1 MSKLRIE
8 KLKQGISSNN
18 DVLVYRNDLGT
29 FQGQSNVVLN
39 TITLGG
45 NTVNSSVYT
54 GTSLNANSTTY
65 FGGQLSTY
73 YANAT
78 VPGTAYSNA
87 VTYAGTIAAT
97 AYSNAV
103 STASSDAT
111 TKAGTAYSNAVTYA
125 GTIAATAY
133 SNAVSTASSDATT
146 KAATAYSNAISYSGN
161 AALAYA
167 NAIAYSGNAALAYA
181 NAIAYSGNAAL
192 AYANAIAYAAS
203 NTYVN
208 STFAPLA
215 SPTLTGLLT
224 ANNVTIT
231 GNLTVSGT
239 TTYVNSTNLNIGDNI
254 ITLNADVTNVT
265 APTENAGIEVNRGS
279 AANVQLRWNETLDI
293 WQSTLDGTTYLTL
306 ATNNDVTTAYSNGV
320 SYANSTFLKLTG
332 GALSGAVSGITT
344 LATGNTTVTGFVN
357 VSTFVAAA
365 NINTSGT
372 VSADIITVS
381 NVAQTQTNLQVDPQG
396 TAFLNAIIYG

>member
-78 VPGTAYSNA
+78 V
-87 VTYAGTIAAT
+87 
-97 AYSNAV
+97 
-103 STASSDAT
+103 
-111 TKAGTAYSNAVTYA
+111 AGTAYANAVA
-125 GTIAATAY
+125 NAA
-133 SNAVSTASSDATT
+133 SDATT
-146 KAATAYSNAISYSGN
+146 KAATAYS
-161 AALAYA
+161 
-167 NAIAYSGNAALAYA
+167 

-239 TTYVNSTNLNIGDNI
+239 TTYVNTTNLNIGDNI
-254 ITLNADVTNVT
+254 ITLNADLGAS
-265 APTENAGIEVNRGS
+265 APSENAGFEVMRGTS
-279 AANVQLRWNETLDI
+279 ANVSLFWDETSDY
-293 WQSTLDGTTYLTL
+293 WSFS
-306 ATNNDVTTAYSNGV
+306 SNV
-320 SYANSTFLKLTG
+320 NISANL
-332 GALSGAVSGITT
+332 
-344 LATGNTTVTGFVN
+344 NTT
-357 VSTFVAAA
+357 
-365 NINTSGT
+365 GT
-372 VSADIITVS
+372 VSANVLSVS
-381 NVAQTQTNLQVDPQG
+381 NVEQTQTNLQVDPAG
-396 TAFLNAIIYG
+396 SAFLNAIIYG

>member
-73 YANAT
+73 YANST
-78 VPGTAYSNA
+78 V
-87 VTYAGTIAAT
+87 
-97 AYSNAV
+97 
-103 STASSDAT
+103 
-111 TKAGTAYSNAVTYA
+111 AGTAYSNA
-125 GTIAATAY
+125 I
-133 SNAVSTASSDATT
+133 STASSDATT
-146 KAATAYSNAISYSGN
+146 KAATAYS
-161 AALAYA
+161 
-167 NAIAYSGNAALAYA
+167 

-239 TTYVNSTNLNIGDNI
+239 TTYVNTTNLNIGDNI
-254 ITLNADVTNVT
+254 ITLNADLGAS
-265 APTENAGIEVNRGS
+265 APSENAGFEVMRGTS
-279 AANVQLRWNETLDI
+279 ANVSLLWDETSDY
-293 WQSTLDGTTYLTL
+293 WSFS
-306 ATNNDVTTAYSNGV
+306 SNV
-320 SYANSTFLKLTG
+320 NISANL
-332 GALSGAVSGITT
+332 
-344 LATGNTTVTGFVN
+344 NTT
-357 VSTFVAAA
+357 
-365 NINTSGT
+365 GT
-372 VSADIITVS
+372 VSANVLSVS
-381 NVAQTQTNLQVDPQG
+381 NVEQTQTNLQVDPAG
-396 TAFLNAIIYG
+396 SAFLNAIIYG

>member
-73 YANAT
+73 YANST
-78 VPGTAYSNA
+78 V
-87 VTYAGTIAAT
+87 
-97 AYSNAV
+97 
-103 STASSDAT
+103 
-111 TKAGTAYSNAVTYA
+111 AGTAYANAVA
-125 GTIAATAY
+125 NAA
-133 SNAVSTASSDATT
+133 SDATT
-146 KAATAYSNAISYSGN
+146 KAATAYS
-161 AALAYA
+161 
-167 NAIAYSGNAALAYA
+167 

-239 TTYVNSTNLNIGDNI
+239 TTYVNTTNLNIGDNI
-254 ITLNADVTNVT
+254 ITLNADLGAS
-265 APTENAGIEVNRGS
+265 APSENAGFEVMRGTS
-279 AANVQLRWNETLDI
+279 ANVSLLWDETSDY
-293 WQSTLDGTTYLTL
+293 WSFS
-306 ATNNDVTTAYSNGV
+306 SNV
-320 SYANSTFLKLTG
+320 NISANL
-332 GALSGAVSGITT
+332 
-344 LATGNTTVTGFVN
+344 NTT
-357 VSTFVAAA
+357 
-365 NINTSGT
+365 GT
-372 VSADIITVS
+372 VSANVLSVS
-381 NVAQTQTNLQVDPQG
+381 NVEQTQTNLQVDPAG
-396 TAFLNAIIYG
+396 SAFLNAIIYG

>member
-8 KLKQGISSNN
+8 KLKQGVSSNN

-29 FQGQSNVVLN
+29 FQGQSNVALN

-65 FGGQLSTY
+65 FGGQLAAY

-87 VTYAGTIAAT
+87 VTYAGTIAGT
-97 AYSNAV
+97 AYANAV
-103 STASSDAT
+103 ANAASDAT
-111 TKAGTAYSNAVTYA
+111 TK
-125 GTIAATAY
+125 AATAY

-146 KAATAYSNAISYSGN
+146 KAATAYS
-161 AALAYA
+161 

-192 AYANAIAYAAS
+192 AYANAINYAAS

-239 TTYVNSTNLNIGDNI
+239 TTYINTATLNIADNI
-254 ITLNADVTNVT
+254 VTLNADVTNVT

-279 AANVQLRWNETLDI
+279 AANVQLRWNESLDI

-320 SYANSTFLKLTG
+320 SYANSTFLKLSG
-332 GALSGAVSGITT
+332 GTMSGAISGIT
-344 LATGNTTVTGFVN
+344 
-357 VSTFVAAA
+357 SVAAA
-365 NINTSGT
+365 NINTTGT

-381 NVAQTQTNLQVDPQG
+381 NVAQTQTNLQVDPAG
-396 TAFLNAIIYG
+396 SAFLNAIIYG

>member
-8 KLKQGISSNN
+8 KLKQGVSSNN

-73 YANAT
+73 YANST
-78 VPGTAYSNA
+78 VAGTAYANA
-87 VTYAGTIAAT
+87 VANAA
-97 AYSNAV
+97 
-103 STASSDAT
+103 SDAT
-111 TKAGTAYSNAVTYA
+111 TKAGTAYS
-125 GTIAATAY
+125 
-133 SNAVSTASSDATT
+133 
-146 KAATAYSNAISYSGN
+146 
-161 AALAYA
+161 
-167 NAIAYSGNAALAYA
+167 

-239 TTYVNSTNLNIGDNI
+239 TTYVNTTNLNIGDNI
-254 ITLNADVTNVT
+254 ITLNADLGAS
-265 APTENAGIEVNRGS
+265 APSENAGFEVMRGTS
-279 AANVQLRWNETLDI
+279 ANVSLLWDETSDY
-293 WQSTLDGTTYLTL
+293 WSFS
-306 ATNNDVTTAYSNGV
+306 SNV
-320 SYANSTFLKLTG
+320 NISANL
-332 GALSGAVSGITT
+332 
-344 LATGNTTVTGFVN
+344 NTT
-357 VSTFVAAA
+357 
-365 NINTSGT
+365 GT
-372 VSADIITVS
+372 VSANVLSVS
-381 NVAQTQTNLQVDPQG
+381 NVEQTQTNLQVDPAG
-396 TAFLNAIIYG
+396 SAFLNAIIYG

>member
-18 DVLVYRNDLGT
+18 DVLVFRNDLGT

-78 VPGTAYSNA
+78 VAGTAYANA
-87 VTYAGTIAAT
+87 VANAASDATTKAAT
-97 AYSNAV
+97 AYSNA
-103 STASSDAT
+103 
-111 TKAGTAYSNAVTYA
+111 
-125 GTIAATAY
+125 I
-133 SNAVSTASSDATT
+133 STASSDATT
-146 KAATAYSNAISYSGN
+146 KAATAYS
-161 AALAYA
+161 
-167 NAIAYSGNAALAYA
+167 
-181 NAIAYSGNAAL
+181 
-192 AYANAIAYAAS
+192 NAIAYAAS

-239 TTYVNSTNLNIGDNI
+239 TTYVNTTNLNIADNI
-254 ITLNADVTNVT
+254 VTLNADVTNVT

-279 AANVQLRWNETLDI
+279 AANVQLRWNESLDI

-320 SYANSTFLKLTG
+320 SYANSTFLKLSG
-332 GALSGAVSGITT
+332 GTMSGAISGIT
-344 LATGNTTVTGFVN
+344 
-357 VSTFVAAA
+357 SVAAA
-365 NINTSGT
+365 NINTTGT

>member
-146 KAATAYSNAISYSGN
+146 KAATA
-161 AALAYA
+161 
-167 NAIAYSGNAALAYA
+167 
-181 NAIAYSGNAAL
+181 
-192 AYANAIAYAAS
+192 
-203 NTYVN
+203 
-208 STFAPLA
+208 
-215 SPTLTGLLT
+215 
-224 ANNVTIT
+224 
-231 GNLTVSGT
+231 
-239 TTYVNSTNLNIGDNI
+239 
-254 ITLNADVTNVT
+254 
-265 APTENAGIEVNRGS
+265 
-279 AANVQLRWNETLDI
+279 
-293 WQSTLDGTTYLTL
+293 
-306 ATNNDVTTAYSNGV
+306 
-320 SYANSTFLKLTG
+320 
-332 GALSGAVSGITT
+332 
-344 LATGNTTVTGFVN
+344 
-357 VSTFVAAA
+357 
-365 NINTSGT
+365 
-372 VSADIITVS
+372 
-381 NVAQTQTNLQVDPQG
+381 
-396 TAFLNAIIYG
+396 

>member
-8 KLKQGISSNN
+8 KLKQGVSSNN

-29 FQGQSNVVLN
+29 YQGQSNVVLN
-39 TITLGG
+39 TITLGS

-54 GTSLNANSTTY
+54 GTSYLANNATYLNGQLASYYANST
-65 FGGQLSTY
+65 
-73 YANAT
+73 A
-78 VPGTAYSNA
+78 PGTIAATAYSNA

-103 STASSDAT
+103 STASA
-111 TKAGTAYSNAVTYA
+111 
-125 GTIAATAY
+125 
-133 SNAVSTASSDATT
+133 DATT
-146 KAATAYSNAISYSGN
+146 KAATAYS
-161 AALAYA
+161 
-167 NAIAYSGNAALAYA
+167 

-239 TTYVNSTNLNIGDNI
+239 TTYVNTTNLNIGDNI
-254 ITLNADVTNVT
+254 ITLNADLGAS
-265 APTENAGIEVNRGS
+265 APSENAGLEVMRGTS
-279 AANVQLRWNETLDI
+279 ANVSLLWDETSDY
-293 WQSTLDGTTYLTL
+293 WSF
-306 ATNNDVTTAYSNGV
+306 S
-320 SYANSTFLKLTG
+320 ANVNISANL
-332 GALSGAVSGITT
+332 
-344 LATGNTTVTGFVN
+344 NTT
-357 VSTFVAAA
+357 
-365 NINTSGT
+365 GT
-372 VSADIITVS
+372 VSANVLSVS
-381 NVAQTQTNLQVDPQG
+381 NVEQTQTNLQVDPAG
-396 TAFLNAIIYG
+396 SAFLNAIIYG

>member
-73 YANAT
+73 YANST
-78 VPGTAYSNA
+78 V
-87 VTYAGTIAAT
+87 
-97 AYSNAV
+97 
-103 STASSDAT
+103 
-111 TKAGTAYSNAVTYA
+111 AGTAYANAVA
-125 GTIAATAY
+125 NAA
-133 SNAVSTASSDATT
+133 SDATT
-146 KAATAYSNAISYSGN
+146 KAATAYS
-161 AALAYA
+161 
-167 NAIAYSGNAALAYA
+167 

-239 TTYVNSTNLNIGDNI
+239 TTYVNTTTLNIGDNI
-254 ITLNADVTNVT
+254 ITLNADLGAS
-265 APTENAGIEVNRGS
+265 APSENAGFEVMRGTS
-279 AANVQLRWNETLDI
+279 ANVSLLWDETSDY
-293 WQSTLDGTTYLTL
+293 WSFS
-306 ATNNDVTTAYSNGV
+306 SNV
-320 SYANSTFLKLTG
+320 NISANL
-332 GALSGAVSGITT
+332 
-344 LATGNTTVTGFVN
+344 NTT
-357 VSTFVAAA
+357 
-365 NINTSGT
+365 GT
-372 VSADIITVS
+372 VSANVLSVS
-381 NVAQTQTNLQVDPQG
+381 NVEQTQTNLQVDPAG
-396 TAFLNAIIYG
+396 SAFLNAIIYG

>member
-78 VPGTAYSNA
+78 V
-87 VTYAGTIAAT
+87 
-97 AYSNAV
+97 
-103 STASSDAT
+103 
-111 TKAGTAYSNAVTYA
+111 AGTAYANAVA
-125 GTIAATAY
+125 NAA
-133 SNAVSTASSDATT
+133 SDATT
-146 KAATAYSNAISYSGN
+146 KAATAYS
-161 AALAYA
+161 
-167 NAIAYSGNAALAYA
+167 

-239 TTYVNSTNLNIGDNI
+239 TTYVNTTNLNIGDNI
-254 ITLNADVTNVT
+254 ITLNADLGAS
-265 APTENAGIEVNRGS
+265 APSENAGFEVMRGTS
-279 AANVQLRWNETLDI
+279 ANVSLLWDETSDY
-293 WQSTLDGTTYLTL
+293 WSFS
-306 ATNNDVTTAYSNGV
+306 SNV
-320 SYANSTFLKLTG
+320 NISANL
-332 GALSGAVSGITT
+332 
-344 LATGNTTVTGFVN
+344 NTT
-357 VSTFVAAA
+357 
-365 NINTSGT
+365 GT
-372 VSADIITVS
+372 VSANVLSVS
-381 NVAQTQTNLQVDPQG
+381 NVEQTQTNLQVDPAG
-396 TAFLNAIIYG
+396 SAFLNAIIYG

>member
-18 DVLVYRNDLGT
+18 DVLVFRNDLGT

-73 YANAT
+73 YANST

-87 VTYAGTIAAT
+87 VSYAGTIAGTAYANAVANAASDATTKAAT

-111 TKAGTAYSNAVTYA
+111 TKAGTAYS
-125 GTIAATAY
+125 
-133 SNAVSTASSDATT
+133 
-146 KAATAYSNAISYSGN
+146 
-161 AALAYA
+161 

>member
-78 VPGTAYSNA
+78 VAGTAYANA
-87 VTYAGTIAAT
+87 VANAA
-97 AYSNAV
+97 
-103 STASSDAT
+103 SDAT
-111 TKAGTAYSNAVTYA
+111 TKAGTAYS
-125 GTIAATAY
+125 
-133 SNAVSTASSDATT
+133 
-146 KAATAYSNAISYSGN
+146 
-161 AALAYA
+161 
-167 NAIAYSGNAALAYA
+167 

-239 TTYVNSTNLNIGDNI
+239 TTYVNTTNLNIGDNI
-254 ITLNADVTNVT
+254 ITLNADLGAS
-265 APTENAGIEVNRGS
+265 APSENAGFEVMRGTS
-279 AANVQLRWNETLDI
+279 ANVSLLWDETSDY
-293 WQSTLDGTTYLTL
+293 WSFS
-306 ATNNDVTTAYSNGV
+306 SNV
-320 SYANSTFLKLTG
+320 NISANL
-332 GALSGAVSGITT
+332 
-344 LATGNTTVTGFVN
+344 NTT
-357 VSTFVAAA
+357 
-365 NINTSGT
+365 GT
-372 VSADIITVS
+372 VSANVLSVS
-381 NVAQTQTNLQVDPQG
+381 NVEQTQTNLQVDPAG
-396 TAFLNAIIYG
+396 SAFLNAIIYG

>member
-78 VPGTAYSNA
+78 V
-87 VTYAGTIAAT
+87 
-97 AYSNAV
+97 
-103 STASSDAT
+103 
-111 TKAGTAYSNAVTYA
+111 AGTAYANAVA
-125 GTIAATAY
+125 NAA
-133 SNAVSTASSDATT
+133 SDATT
-146 KAATAYSNAISYSGN
+146 KAATAYSNAISYAGTI
-161 AALAYA
+161 AGTAYS
-167 NAIAYSGNAALAYA
+167 NAISTASSDATTKAGTAYS

-239 TTYVNSTNLNIGDNI
+239 TTYVNTTNLNIGDNI
-254 ITLNADVTNVT
+254 ITLNADLGAS
-265 APTENAGIEVNRGS
+265 APSENAGFEVMRGTS
-279 AANVQLRWNETLDI
+279 ANVSLLWDETSDY
-293 WQSTLDGTTYLTL
+293 WSFS
-306 ATNNDVTTAYSNGV
+306 SNV
-320 SYANSTFLKLTG
+320 NISANL
-332 GALSGAVSGITT
+332 
-344 LATGNTTVTGFVN
+344 NTT
-357 VSTFVAAA
+357 
-365 NINTSGT
+365 GT
-372 VSADIITVS
+372 VSANVLSVS
-381 NVAQTQTNLQVDPQG
+381 NVEQTQTNLQVDPAG
-396 TAFLNAIIYG
+396 SAFLNAIIYG

>member
-73 YANAT
+73 YANST
-78 VPGTAYSNA
+78 VAGTAYANA
-87 VTYAGTIAAT
+87 VANAA
-97 AYSNAV
+97 
-103 STASSDAT
+103 SDAT
-111 TKAGTAYSNAVTYA
+111 TKAGTAYS
-125 GTIAATAY
+125 
-133 SNAVSTASSDATT
+133 
-146 KAATAYSNAISYSGN
+146 
-161 AALAYA
+161 
-167 NAIAYSGNAALAYA
+167 

-239 TTYVNSTNLNIGDNI
+239 TTYVNTTNLNIGDNI
-254 ITLNADVTNVT
+254 ITLNADLGAS
-265 APTENAGIEVNRGS
+265 APSENAGFEVMRGTS
-279 AANVQLRWNETLDI
+279 ANVSLLWDETSDY
-293 WQSTLDGTTYLTL
+293 WSFS
-306 ATNNDVTTAYSNGV
+306 SNV
-320 SYANSTFLKLTG
+320 NISANL
-332 GALSGAVSGITT
+332 
-344 LATGNTTVTGFVN
+344 NTT
-357 VSTFVAAA
+357 
-365 NINTSGT
+365 GT
-372 VSADIITVS
+372 VSANVLSVS
-381 NVAQTQTNLQVDPQG
+381 NVEQTQTNLQVDPAG
-396 TAFLNAIIYG
+396 SAFLNAIIYG

>member
-18 DVLVYRNDLGT
+18 DVLVFRNDLGT

-125 GTIAATAY
+125 GTIAGTAY

-146 KAATAYSNAISYSGN
+146 KAATAYSNAIS
-161 AALAYA
+161 
-167 NAIAYSGNAALAYA
+167 YSGNAALAYA